1 MENTFSTRKKCRLFK
16 LVFTVVAITA
26 GSAVHAQSWQ
36 NVGMPGF
43 TAGEADYESIAF
55 GKNDTP
61 YVAYQDQANNNGPTV
76 MKFNG
81 TSWVVVGTPGFTG
94 NLANYTSLV
103 MDSSGTPYVIFQD
116 GNDTQKATVM
126 KYNGSTWEALGSPGL
141 SIGIAGFTS
150 LAIGSSDTLYA
161 MFADQADSCIPKL
174 SVMKYNGSSWVNIG
188 PPRFSPILTNGA
200 AIAVHGNTPYITY
213 PDSSIVQLFNGSN
226 WVPIGAPSP
235 LIVGMQSTSLAVDNS
250 GTPFVAYSDNANGY
264 KATVIKY
271 NGTAWVTVGSPDF
284 TAGEADNVTIA
295 IDHSGV
301 PFVVYSDAGTPDYYA
316 TVKKFDGTN
325 WVTVGAAGLSGTLAQ
340 FPDIAINSAGIPYV
354 FYQGFSGGQK
364 GTAQKFATATGVT
377 FPQPTPK
384 EREVLRIF
392 PDPSNGAFTLHISS
406 PEKEDVKI
414 RIVNSIGEMV
424 QERMVPANTDMAVQL
439 NVPPGI
445 YFINAETSTGVV
457 GKKIVVE

>member
-1 MENTFSTRKKCRLFK
+1 MQNKHLITFSVLCCSL
-16 LVFTVVAITA
+16 LGA
-26 GSAVHAQSWQ
+26 GYAHAQSWQ

-81 TSWVVVGTPGFTG
+81 TSWVMVGTPGFTG

-174 SVMKYNGSSWVNIG
+174 SVMKYNGSSWVNVG

-213 PDSSIVQLFNGSN
+213 PDSSIVQVFNGSN
-226 WVPIGAPSP
+226 WVPVGAPSP
-235 LIVGMQSTSLAVDNS
+235 LIAGMQSMSLTVDNT
-250 GTPFVAYSDNANGY
+250 GTPYVAYSDNSNGL

-271 NGTAWVTVGSPDF
+271 NGTAWVTVGTAGF
-284 TAGEADNVTIA
+284 TVGEADNVTIA
-295 IDHSGV
+295 VDHTGT
-301 PFVVYSDAGTPDYYA
+301 PYIVYSDAGGTPDSYA

-325 WVTVGAAGLSGTLAQ
+325 WVTVGGAGFTGTLAL
-340 FPDIAINSAGIPYV
+340 FPDIAINSTGVPYV

-364 GTAQKFATATGVT
+364 GTVQKFATTTGVT
-377 FPQPTPK
+377 SPQPYSK
-384 EREVLRIF
+384 ERDVLRIF
-392 PDPSNGAFTLHISS
+392 PDPSNGAFTLNIFSS
-406 PEKEDVKI
+406 IKEDVKI

-424 QERMVPANTDMAVQL
+424 QESMVPSNTDMAVQL